1 MTSTVELLELKDNIN
16 DVADFCQP
24 DKFLDIFN
32 FDRYYTDTGMDMSY
46 EEFCSHSEPF
56 DEEDVQPVKEASPD
70 LDQPSTPDVLDPT
83 MKVPSDLSAE
93 TPSKLSV
100 PICMIAIGT
109 VDNDGVCESEPL
121 PNLLKAPI
129 SGVLD
134 GTACESVLA
143 LKDSETSEVVDDKVV
158 VPKPSEVKTEQSTIY
173 VQQPLDLAII
183 DLTESSS
190 EESAPPMTLRKV
202 KKDQN
207 LPSSKSSTALLSKKR
222 KHCEAS
228 YSIPTS
234 ESQDN
239 VLRTGRCT
247 RRKTSFRKHLSDEN
261 VFLVSSVEDIEKLLE
276 NRQEMALAEN
286 TRVGLIEL
294 KNKFLAWGVHDQRV
308 TEEWEEVTN
317 YY

>member
-24 DKFLDIFN
+24 DEFLDIFN

-46 EEFCSHSEPF
+46 EEFSHLEPF

-183 DLTESSS
+183 DLTESSG

-207 LPSSKSSTALLSKKR
+207 LPSSIESSTALLSKKR
-222 KHCEAS
+222 K
-228 YSIPTS
+228 PS

-317 YY
+317 WY